1 MDCQLV
7 AGHEPPSFERPA
19 LGLDHHRTSAHRTSD
34 PVGIEADDT
43 QDPQVAVAERH
54 VDGKAHTDGVHR
66 TSRPQQQG
74 TVEPIPSEQ
83 AAQPGAKGIRNLQRG
98 QHRRVPHQPR
108 HRRTAYRRAV
118 EPLEALERV
127 VYLLDRGLA
136 PAPKVKAFAR
146 ATEIVAALDP
156 LEVAARAEAGTL
168 GELAGIGPSTG
179 GVIVGAYRGKVPDY
193 LAWLEAETVVPIGP
207 GSDLRRALR
216 GDCHSHTTWSDG
228 GASIEAMGRAARV
241 LGHRY
246 LVITDHSP
254 RMAVSRGLHA
264 ERLAQ
269 QRVELDAVNI
279 VFAAEHAVG
288 GPAFRL
294 LHGLEVDINEDGSLD
309 MDDDT
314 LAGLDLVVASP
325 HIKLRMEPRAMTRR
339 LALAALHPH
348 VDVLGHC
355 TGRKVPPHGNRAG
368 AEFDA
373 DLVFAACAEHGT
385 AVEINT
391 RPERQD
397 PPEEILH
404 LALEWGCKLAIDSDA
419 HAPGQLE
426 WVNYGC
432 DKAAL
437 AGADPDDVINT
448 WDVDRLVAWGRAR

>member
-1 MDCQLV
+1 M
-7 AGHEPPSFERPA
+7 
-19 LGLDHHRTSAHRTSD
+19 
-34 PVGIEADDT
+34 
-43 QDPQVAVAERH
+43 
-54 VDGKAHTDGVHR
+54 
-66 TSRPQQQG
+66 
-74 TVEPIPSEQ
+74 
-83 AAQPGAKGIRNLQRG
+83 
-98 QHRRVPHQPR
+98 
-108 HRRTAYRRAV
+108 

-127 VYLLDRGLA
+127 VYLLDRALA

-146 ATEIVAALDP
+146 AAEIVAALDP
-156 LEVAARAEAGTL
+156 LELAQRAEAGTL
-168 GELAGIGPSTG
+168 GELTGIGPSTG
-179 GVIVGAYRGKVPDY
+179 GVIVDACRGRVPDY
-193 LAWLEAETVVPIGP
+193 LARLEAETVVPLGP
-207 GSDLRRALR
+207 GAELRRALQ
-216 GDCHSHTTWSDG
+216 GDCHSHSTWSDG
-228 GASIEAMGRAARV
+228 GASIEAMGRAARA

-279 VFAAEHAVG
+279 VFAAEHAAG

-325 HIKLRMEPRAMTRR
+325 HIKLRMDPRAMTRR

-397 PPEEILH
+397 PPEELLH
-404 LALEWGCKLAIDSDA
+404 LALEWRCKLVIDSDA

-432 DKAAL
+432 DKVAL
-437 AGADPDDVINT
+437 AGAEHDDVINT
-448 WDVDRLVAWGRAR
+448 WDVDRLVTWGRPR